1 MVAYS
6 FNAQQ
11 HTPSYGAGGG
21 GLPAGPNGEN
31 VKYKVVI
38 VNSAPTDTKDSFGN
52 VKGGYLALELACVEG
67 PQKDVKH
74 TDRLNLMH
82 TNPEVVRIANGQL
95 SAYCHVLGKF
105 QFNDT
110 QELHGIP
117 FVVEIG
123 LQKGEEARAKGYT
136 EVKAIY
142 DVNGNPPGKAGSG
155 PQPNAGN
162 NGNNGGAPNGPPAGG
177 VSGTGSW
184 GGDNGNNGGQ
194 GQGNNGGGFGGNGQG
209 QGGGFNNGGN
219 GGGQGGNWGGQ
230 NSGDNGQNNNGGQ
243 NGGGWG
249 GQGQGQGGQ
258 GQGGQPDNGQG
269 QNNGQGGGWGGQ
281 GGGQGQNGGGNGGW
295 GQGGGQGGGGAAGW
309 GAPR

>member
-52 VKGGYLALELACVEG
+52 VKGGYLGLELACVEG

-82 TNPEVVRIANGQL
+82 SNPEVVRIANGQL
-95 SAYCHVLGKF
+95 SAYCHVIGKF

-117 FVVEIG
+117 FVVEVG

-142 DVNGNPPGKAGSG
+142 DVNGNPPGKAGAG
-155 PQPNAGN
+155 PQANAGQA
-162 NGNNGGAPNGPPAGG
+162 GNSGGAPNGPPAGG
-177 VSGTGSW
+177 VQGTGSW
-184 GGDNGNNGGQ
+184 GGDNGG
-194 GQGNNGGGFGGNGQG
+194 
-209 QGGGFNNGGN
+209 
-219 GGGQGGNWGGQ
+219 
-230 NSGDNGQNNNGGQ
+230 
-243 NGGGWG
+243 
-249 GQGQGQGGQ
+249 GQGQGGQ
-258 GQGGQPDNGQG
+258 GQQGGFGGGQGGGGFGGGGQGGEQQGGGQQGGGFGNGGGQGGQAGGWGGQQGGTDPNAGQG
-269 QNNGQGGGWGGQ
+269 QNGGGQGGQQGAWGGQGGQAGQGQGGGQQGGAAGGWGGQ
-281 GGGQGQNGGGNGGW
+281 GGGQA
-295 GQGGGQGGGGAAGW
+295 GGGAAGW
-309 GAPR
+309 GQAR